1 MNKIGNLWQIKMQIT
16 PMLVNQKILFA
27 LLLIGIQAG
36 VTYRTQRQ
44 LKAHLSKVDRSQK
57 LETWSALCNLQ
68 AAKRVGWCLSG
79 WVQLLWASSRQLG
92 WSSLLLGISVSSCIF
107 QAAGLVSAS
116 FFLSLGSSDSDWQ
129 PALLLMY
136 QWGRRTLWI
145 CSDSGTSWNYFE
157 LLTSYL
163 N

>member
-16 PMLVNQKILFA
+16 PMLVNQRIL
-27 LLLIGIQAG
+27 LGLLIGIQVG

-44 LKAHLSKVDRSQK
+44 PKYHLSNVDTSQK

-68 AAKRVGWCLSG
+68 AVKQVAWCFSG
-79 WVQLLWASSRQLG
+79 WVQLLRASSRQLG
-92 WSSLLLGISVSSCIF
+92 WSSLLLGISVSLCIF

-116 FFLSLGSSDSDWQ
+116 LFLSLGSSDSDCQ
-129 PALLLMY
+129 PAFLLMC
-136 QWGRRTLWI
+136 QWGRRTVWI

-157 LLTSYL
+157 LLTSCP